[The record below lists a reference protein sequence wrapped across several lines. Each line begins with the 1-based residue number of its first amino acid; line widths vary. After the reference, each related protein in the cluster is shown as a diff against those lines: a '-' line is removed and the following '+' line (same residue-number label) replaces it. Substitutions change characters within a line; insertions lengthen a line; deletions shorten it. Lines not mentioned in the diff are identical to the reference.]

1 MLQNPIV
8 FFSLFQACNFQFIP
22 WAYNIYE
29 IQFNIINPKCNL
41 GLYVANGAW
50 DLYDTDI
57 YVDIPS
63 VDLQVLTIRL
73 FLSRRP
79 SFYLV
84 NMVLPIATMGVLNL
98 LVFLLPP
105 ESGERVGYCITVL
118 LAICVF
124 LTIAADNLPKASYP
138 SMSVLCIKLF
148 CDMIIS
154 SCVLFFVVLGLRFYH
169 KDDDEPVPR
178 CLGSFAECVLC
189 RCCKQKKKRN
199 KHDHAMESTNK
210 LNREKRQ
217 PVDCDRDVI
226 GNDFHVNHGTK
237 LPRIYMV
244 DHEDERVHKSQKKKR
259 ITWTDVGTASD
270 VAFFVFSLAAFVASQ
285 LTYVVYLNI

>member
-1 MLQNPIV
+1 
-8 FFSLFQACNFQFIP
+8 
-22 WAYNIYE
+22 
-29 IQFNIINPKCNL
+29 
-41 GLYVANGAW
+41 
-50 DLYDTDI
+50 
-57 YVDIPS
+57 
-63 VDLQVLTIRL
+63 
-73 FLSRRP
+73 
-79 SFYLV
+79 
-84 NMVLPIATMGVLNL
+84 MVLPIATMGVLNL

-118 LAICVF
+118 LVICVF

-189 RCCKQKKKRN
+189 RCCEGNKKLKKYDNETESAN
-199 KHDHAMESTNK
+199 KIDRK
-210 LNREKRQ
+210 NRQ
-217 PVDCDRDVI
+217 SANFGRDII
-226 GNDFHVNHGTK
+226 GNGSHVNHGTK

-244 DHEDERVHKSQKKKR
+244 DSEDGRVHKSKEKRR

-270 VAFFVFSLAAFVASQ
+270 VVFFVFSLAAFVASQ

>member
-1 MLQNPIV
+1 M
-8 FFSLFQACNFQFIP
+8 
-22 WAYNIYE
+22 
-29 IQFNIINPKCNL
+29 
-41 GLYVANGAW
+41 
-50 DLYDTDI
+50 
-57 YVDIPS
+57 
-63 VDLQVLTIRL
+63 
-73 FLSRRP
+73 
-79 SFYLV
+79 

-189 RCCKQKKKRN
+189 RCCKQKKKKKKHDNEAESVKKIDRN
-199 KHDHAMESTNK
+199 KRPSADSGRHI
-210 LNREKRQ
+210 
-217 PVDCDRDVI
+217 I
-226 GNDFHVNHGTK
+226 GNGSYVIHGTK

-244 DHEDERVHKSQKKKR
+244 DSEEERVQKSKEKR
-259 ITWTDVGTASD
+259 RISWTDVGMASD
-270 VAFFVFSLAAFVASQ
+270 VVFFVFSLAAFVASQ